1 MKTVKFEM
9 VLKPALLATTLG
21 WLLVVS
27 GCGAIQQPGNSGT
40 PGGGG
45 TGGGPT
51 SNPGTAAV
59 SFCNAAQ
66 TNCQSQSATFSMAT
80 SNIPDLNIK
89 VDWASVLPG
98 THSQE
103 IRLMMPNGN
112 LFERVQDTFM
122 VGSNGNGTASVNRNI
137 QIAGSFI
144 SQRQITGGW
153 KVEVSLDGKV
163 KTTGDL
169 QLNP

>member
-1 MKTVKFEM
+1 MNTVKFEM
-9 VLKPALLATTLG
+9 ALKHALVVTTLG
-21 WLLVVS
+21 WLMVIS
-27 GCGAIQQPGNSGT
+27 GCGAIQTGNSGT
-40 PGGGG
+40 PGA
-45 TGGGPT
+45 GGGPT
-51 SNPGTAAV
+51 DIPGTAAV

-66 TNCQSQSATFSMAT
+66 TGCQSQSANFSMTT

-103 IRLMMPNGN
+103 VRLMMPNGN
-112 LFERVQDTFM
+112 LFQRLQDTFM
-122 VGSNGNGTASVNRNI
+122 VAANGNGTASVNRNI
-137 QIAGSFI
+137 PIAGSFI

-153 KVEVSLDGKV
+153 KIEVSLDGKA
-163 KTTGDL
+163 KATGDL

>member
-1 MKTVKFEM
+1 MKTAKFEK
-9 VLKPALLATTLG
+9 VSKHSLFALTLG
-21 WLLVVS
+21 LLLGVS
-27 GCGAIQQPGNSGT
+27 GCATVQQAGNPGM

-45 TGGGPT
+45 GPALV
-51 SNPGTAAV
+51 PGSATV

-66 TNCQSQSATFSMAT
+66 ANCQSQSANFSMTT

-103 IRLMMPNGN
+103 IRMMMPNGN
-112 LFERVQDTFM
+112 LFQRLQDTFM
-122 VGSNGNGTASVNRNI
+122 VAPDGNGGASVNRNI

-153 KVEVSLDGKV
+153 KVEVSLDGQAKAN
-163 KTTGDL
+163 GDL
-169 QLNP
+169 RLDP

>member
-1 MKTVKFEM
+1 MKTVKFAM
-9 VLKPALLATTLG
+9 VLKHALFAATVG
-21 WLLVVS
+21 WSLIIS
-27 GCGAIQQPGNSGT
+27 GCGAIQQPGSSGA
-40 PGGGG
+40 PGGA
-45 TGGGPT
+45 GGGST
-51 SNPGTAAV
+51 DVPGTAAV

-66 TNCQSQSATFSMAT
+66 TGCQSQSANFSMTT

-103 IRLMMPNGN
+103 IRLMMPNGD
-112 LFERVQDTFM
+112 LFQRLQDTFM
-122 VGSNGNGTASVNRNI
+122 VAANGSGTATVNRNI
-137 QIAGSFI
+137 PIAGSFI

-153 KVEVSLDGKV
+153 KVQVSLDGKD

-169 QLNP
+169 ELNP

>member
-1 MKTVKFEM
+1 MKTAKFEM
-9 VLKPALLATTLG
+9 ALRHGLFATTLA

-27 GCGAIQQPGNSGT
+27 GCGAIQQPGNSGL

-45 TGGGPT
+45 APADA
-51 SNPGTAAV
+51 PGTAAV

-66 TNCQSQSATFSMAT
+66 TNCQSQSANFSMTT

-98 THSQE
+98 AHSQE
-103 IRLMMPNGN
+103 IRLVMPNGD
-112 LFERVQDTFM
+112 LFQRLQDTFM
-122 VGSNGNGTASVNRNI
+122 VTTNGNGTATVNRNI
-137 QIAGSFI
+137 PIAGSFI

-153 KVEVSLDGKV
+153 KVQVSLDGKD
-163 KTTGDL
+163 KATGDL

>member
-1 MKTVKFEM
+1 MKTVKFGM
-9 VLKPALLATTLG
+9 VLSHAFFAAGLG
-21 WLLVVS
+21 LSLIIS
-27 GCGAIQQPGNSGT
+27 GCGAIQTGNSGI
-40 PGGGG
+40 PGPSSGGN
-45 TGGGPT
+45 PT
-51 SNPGTAAV
+51 DIPGTAAV

-66 TNCQSQSATFSMAT
+66 TNCQAQSANFSMAT

-98 THSQE
+98 PHSQE

-112 LFERVQDTFM
+112 LFQRLQDTFM
-122 VGSNGNGTASVNRNI
+122 VAANGNGTATVNRNI
-137 QIAGSFI
+137 PIAGSFI

-153 KVEVSLDGKV
+153 KVEVSLDGKA
-163 KTTGDL
+163 KATGDL